1 MKKLLTLALLL
12 TSVNA
17 AAQATRLADQLPAGA
32 LLTLETHDAGA
43 ALDRFA
49 GLLGGVMKVAG
60 GAQGLGDM
68 TTELSGMQQILKSS
82 LGKEAVLGVFSVGA
96 APQGFKPQLL
106 AVTRVDE
113 FSSEFFR
120 SMIAKK
126 PGAKVGL
133 YPFVRQDG
141 LFVGQARGLVYLS
154 SDKTLLMNYLARL
167 SGKVAP
173 RLNRSAAYSTP
184 MQATGPQEL
193 SLFFNFSALAKL
205 TRAQLSRVLLPRL
218 LSPVVDA
225 IDTLGQYA
233 AGFSTTPTGLTAR
246 SAHAANTAGK
256 DTPLYRILTHST
268 DFGVQAL
275 IPASAESVVAHACAP
290 EQSAYTAR
298 WLTRIDLFDPF
309 GFLTD
314 SQLAGHLEASSRY
327 LADECAQVSLAG
339 GMAAAY
345 GGGDPLK
352 AFDYSVTYQKVSDM
366 AAAQAA
372 MPEYAASLN
381 KAIAALPKSLSTL
394 IKSANS
400 ASLQGL
406 AEEGGMSALTFGAA
420 TSGLSQSMQQL
431 DALLGRL
438 KLVYAFKDGYL
449 ITAYSPAALAAALAD
464 TVPRLADDA
473 GFQAADLNL
482 SASAGWQYARAP
494 QKVSSA
500 QLMKL
505 FTRSLP
511 TNSSNRDQQ
520 EMTSVLKPV
529 SAVMSDLINRY
540 GGMSSQS
547 SVTNNLV
554 TSQSTVAYR
563 WGK

>member
-1 MKKLLTLALLL
+1 MKKLLTLTLLL

-17 AAQATRLADQLPAGA
+17 GAQSARLADQLPAGA
-32 LLTLETHDAGA
+32 LLTLETHDAGG

-49 GLLGGVMKVAG
+49 GLLTSVMKNVG
-60 GAQGLGDM
+60 SPQESQGMLTDLG
-68 TTELSGMQQILKSS
+68 GMQQILKSS
-82 LGKEAVLGVFSVGA
+82 IGKEAVLGVFSVGA
-96 APQGFKPQLL
+96 AQQTFEPQLL

-120 SMIAKK
+120 SMITKK

-141 LFVGQARGLVYLS
+141 LFVGQARELVYLS

-173 RLNRSAAYSTP
+173 RLNRSATYSVP

-193 SLFFNFSALAKL
+193 SLFFNFSGMAKL
-205 TRAQLSRVLLPRL
+205 ARTQLARVLLPRL

-225 IDTLGQYA
+225 LDTLGQYA
-233 AGFSTTPTGLTAR
+233 AGFSTTPGGLTAQ
-246 SAHAANTAGK
+246 SAHAANPYGK
-256 DTPLYRILTHST
+256 DTPLYRILTHRS

-275 IPASAESVVAHACAP
+275 IPASAESVVARACAP
-290 EQSAYTAR
+290 EQNAYTAR

-314 SQLAGHLEASSRY
+314 SQLASHLEQSSRY
-327 LADECAQVSLAG
+327 LGDECAQVSLAG
-339 GMAAAY
+339 GMAAAID
-345 GGGDPLK
+345 GSDPLK
-352 AFDYSVTYQKVSDM
+352 SFDYSVTYQKVSDM
-366 AAAQAA
+366 QAARAA

-381 KAIAALPKSLSTL
+381 QAIAALPKSLGAL
-394 IKSANS
+394 MKSANA

-420 TSGLSQSMQQL
+420 TSGLAQSMQQI

-464 TVPRLADDA
+464 NVARLADAAD
-473 GFQAADLNL
+473 FQAANLNL
-482 SASAGWQYARAP
+482 GASAGWQYARAP
-494 QKVSSA
+494 QKVTSA

-505 FTRSLP
+505 FTRNLP
-511 TNSSNRDQQ
+511 ANSSSRDQQ
-520 EMTSVLKPV
+520 EMNSVFKPV
-529 SAVMSDLINRY
+529 ASAASDLINRY

-547 SVTNNLV
+547 SVMNNLV
-554 TSQSTVAYR
+554 TSQSSVVYR